1 MSFIRYKKIGN
12 KEYAY
17 EVIPYW
23 DSTAQKPRQKTRYL
37 GVVIDREKGIFI
49 KPREKPVERLIL
61 DFGNGYMIYEYLKQ
75 TGIDELLKEVF
86 GSNAEALK
94 VMIAYKLCEGLA
106 MRHLPMWYEGN
117 VVSILSKAKSLD
129 SQRISRL
136 LKVFG
141 EEGKQREFFKRYI
154 KRYFDASEGI
164 IIDTTALPNE
174 IGLGLT
180 EWGYSDSSIDMQIRL
195 VCVVDRD
202 RGLPVYYRYV
212 GGSIV
217 DVSVFGMTIEELKR
231 VGMRSSFVLF
241 DAGFFSETNLCE
253 LNREGIDYL
262 IRIPSGRKVY
272 KDLLKQHISEIEK
285 VSNAVRYGQRVLFIK
300 QVEVELYGKKGYA
313 HIVLD
318 PERKGRETKK
328 LMIEAIEDGRMMDEA
343 LEYEL
348 SQRGIMM
355 LFSTFPIDKDEV
367 VPMYYMRAK
376 IEQAFG
382 FSKDDLRLL
391 PLRVHK
397 EETLRGYLFLMF
409 LTLVVF
415 MFFRKELKNKYTV
428 EEAMLSMR
436 NLKCKVYE
444 NEILISETTKQQKEI
459 LSLLN
464 IIVPK
469 KCGI

>member
-23 DSTAQKPRQKTRYL
+23 DSSANKPRQKTKYL
-37 GVVIDREKGIFI
+37 GVVIDKDKKIFV
-49 KPREKPVERLIL
+49 KPREKPKEKLIL
-61 DFGNGYMIYEYLKQ
+61 DFGNVYFIYEFLRQ
-75 TGIDELLKEVF
+75 IGIEDLLKEVY
-86 GSNAEALK
+86 GSRAEELK
-94 VMIAYKLCEGLA
+94 VILAYRLCEGSA
-106 MRHLPMWYEGN
+106 MRHLPLWYEGN
-117 VVSILSKAKSLD
+117 VVRVLSRTKGLS
-129 SQRISRL
+129 SQRLSRL
-136 LKVFG
+136 LKFFG
-141 EEGKQREFFKRYI
+141 EEGKQREFFKGYI
-154 KRYFDASEGI
+154 KRYFRTSGGI

-180 EWGYSDSSIDMQIRL
+180 KWGYSDSNIEMQIRL

-202 RGLPVYYRYV
+202 SGLPVYYRYV

-217 DVSVFGMTIEELKR
+217 DVSVFSMTIEELRR
-231 VGMRSSFVLF
+231 VGVRSSFVLI
-241 DAGFFSETNLCE
+241 DAGFFSEANLRE
-253 LNREGIDYL
+253 LNTEGIEYL
-262 IRIPSGRKVY
+262 IRVPSGRRVY
-272 KDLLKQHISEIEK
+272 KDLVKEHIGEVERAK
-285 VSNAVRYGQRVLFIK
+285 NAVRYGQRVLFIK
-300 QVEVELYGKKGYA
+300 QAEVELYGKEGYV

-318 PERKGRETKK
+318 PERKGREIKR
-328 LMIEAIEDGRMMDEA
+328 LMIEAIEDGRELDEA

-348 SQRGIMM
+348 SKRGVMV
-355 LFSTFPIDKDEV
+355 LFSTFPIDREEV

-382 FSKDDLRLL
+382 FSKDDLSLL

-409 LTLVVF
+409 LTLIVF
-415 MFFRKELKNKYTV
+415 MFLRKELKNKYTV
-428 EEAMLSMR
+428 EEALLIMR
-436 NLKCKVYE
+436 NLKCKVYD
-444 NEILISETTKQQKEI
+444 NEILIPETNKQQKEI

>member
-23 DSTAQKPRQKTRYL
+23 DSSAKKPRQKTKYL
-37 GVVIDREKGIFI
+37 GVVIDKEKKIFGR
-49 KPREKPVERLIL
+49 PREKARERLIL
-61 DFGNGYMIYEYLKQ
+61 DFGDGYLIYEFLKKM
-75 TGIDELLKEVF
+75 GINDLLGEVF
-86 GSNAEALK
+86 GNRAEELK
-94 VMIAYKLCEGLA
+94 VMMAYRLCEGSA
-106 MRHLPMWYEGN
+106 MRHLSLWYEGN
-117 VVSILSKAKSLD
+117 VVRVLSRSKSL
-129 SQRISRL
+129 SFQRISRL
-136 LKVFG
+136 LKSFG

-154 KRYFDASEGI
+154 KKYFSASEGI

-180 EWGYSDSSIDMQIRL
+180 RWGYSDSSIDMQIRL
-195 VCVVDRD
+195 VCVVDK
-202 RGLPVYYRYV
+202 GSGMPVYYRYV
-212 GGSIV
+212 GGSII

-241 DAGFFSETNLCE
+241 DAGFFSETNLRK
-253 LNREGIDYL
+253 LNSEGIEYL
-262 IRIPSGRKVY
+262 IRVPSGRKVY
-272 KDLLKQHISEIEK
+272 KDLVKQHIAEVEK
-285 VSNAVRYGQRVLFIK
+285 AKNAVRYGQRVLFIK
-300 QVEVELYGKKGYA
+300 QAEVEIYGKKGYA

-318 PERKGRETKK
+318 PERRGREVKK
-328 LMIEAIEDGRMMDEA
+328 LMIEAIEH
-343 LEYEL
+343 EL
-348 SQRGIMM
+348 SQKGIMM
-355 LFSTFPIDKDEV
+355 LFSSFPIDREEV

-376 IEQAFG
+376 VEQAFG

-415 MFFRKELKNKYTV
+415 MFLRKELKNKYTV
-428 EEAMLSMR
+428 EEALLSMR
-436 NLKCKVYE
+436 NLKCKVYD
-444 NEILISETTKQQKEI
+444 NEILIPETTKQQKDI